1 MKKAVVTLLVL
12 SALGI
17 GGYFGYTFYQLKTSP
32 LEKARKAELDGRI
45 QNAFDHYID
54 ALRFI
59 TPDLPLPDL
68 NKSKVVDSKIWKSD
82 LARYTSWLLDTSK
95 KPAAFDS
102 IYNKI
107 LGYQDNYSHS
117 ENKIV
122 NLTGTILSGDA
133 FDTEWKDAFYAPT
146 APWNESHKEL
156 SSYAYSK
163 KGSFL
168 RLSADKGFTYNI
180 SIINLKTGIQT
191 SFTVYSEGKTT
202 SLVFPGK
209 YIVICRSIVEYSK
222 GQKWVSPSTITPI
235 TIPDSSSLIK
245 GMLITK
251 VARTK

>member
-1 MKKAVVTLLVL
+1 MKRAVVTLLVL
-12 SALGI
+12 FVLGI
-17 GGYFGYTFYQLKTSP
+17 GGYFGYTFYKIKTSA
-32 LEKARKAELDGRI
+32 LEKARKAELEGRI

-59 TPDLPLPDL
+59 SPDMPLPDL

-82 LARYTSWLLDTSK
+82 LVRYTSWLLDTSK
-95 KPAAFDS
+95 KTVTFDS
-102 IYNKI
+102 VYRKI
-107 LGYQDNYSHS
+107 IGYQDTYSHS
-117 ENKIV
+117 ENKII
-122 NLTGTILSGDA
+122 NLTNAALSGDA
-133 FDTEWKDAFYAPT
+133 FDNEWKETFYAST
-146 APWNESHKEL
+146 APWDESHKEL

-180 SIINLKTGIQT
+180 SIINLKTGIRT

-202 SLVFPGK
+202 SLIFPGD
-209 YIVICRSIVEYSK
+209 YIIICKSIVEYSK

-235 TIPDSSSLIK
+235 TIPDSSSLVK

-251 VARTK
+251 VSRTK